1 LVKPGRNLH
10 GWIMSI
16 EPGLLKSD
24 YRLIIWC
31 KYKNLL
37 LDRTDEERTPN
48 TVENE
53 LYSVFGP
60 IIFG

>member
-1 LVKPGRNLH
+1 
-10 GWIMSI
+10 MSI